1 MAAPRP
7 MHGTTMTWLLTVS
20 NAAVTQR
27 HPPARLVVPRQDQ
40 NRHARRRT
48 PAASLSLGPAQRRGA
63 RLGPALHAQ
72 TRTWSIFPTCASA
85 LRQAAA
91 IPPHLPY
98 PNGHQRLRRLP
109 IAVSSSTITLRTCT
123 LGPMP
128 PSAPRARN
136 YSGTSKH
143 LFRTPTLL
151 FEVSPP
157 SFDPALCHRSG
168 PSQHMYLHV
177 LRTAN
182 VDSSDGSLNMAIIRL
197 AGSPYDTGRASLP
210 SAPLSPPPGGAFW
223 THLWRPQ
230 DPPLL
235 LLQTTD
241 FASLRPPFARVNPD
255 LQWMA
260 FLHGPRAG
268 SHVTPPGPSLAAR
281 PLPRPPTPTSR
292 LHPIG

>member
-1 MAAPRP
+1 MAPKQLGDTSHRGARLGPALARTDSETLTAAPRP
-7 MHGTTMTWLLTVS
+7 MHGTTMPWLLTVS

-27 HPPARLVVPRQDQ
+27 HPPARPVVPRQDR

-48 PAASLSLGPAQRRGA
+48 PTASLSLGPEQRRGA

-72 TRTWSIFPTCASA
+72 TWSIFPNCASA
-85 LRQAAA
+85 LCQAAA
-91 IPPHLPY
+91 IPPHLPH

-168 PSQHMYLHV
+168 TSQHMYLHV

-197 AGSPYDTGRASLP
+197 AGSPYDTGQASLP
-210 SAPLSPPPGGAFW
+210 SAPPPPPGGAFW

-230 DPPLL
+230 TPFFFYKR
-235 LLQTTD
+235 QT
-241 FASLRPPFARVNPD
+241 SLHFARRSP
-255 LQWMA
+255 
-260 FLHGPRAG
+260 G
-268 SHVTPPGPSLAAR
+268 SILTSNGWLSSTGPGPAV
-281 PLPRPPTPTSR
+281 T
-292 LHPIG
+292 

>member
-1 MAAPRP
+1 MAALRP
-7 MHGTTMTWLLTVS
+7 MHGTSMTWLLTVS

-27 HPPARLVVPRQDQ
+27 QPPARPVVPRPDQ

-48 PAASLSLGPAQRRGA
+48 PTASLSLGPAQRRGA

-72 TRTWSIFPTCASA
+72 TWSILPTCASA
-85 LRQAAA
+85 LCQAAA

-109 IAVSSSTITLRTCT
+109 IAVSSSTFTLRTCT

-157 SFDPALCHRSG
+157 SILIPHCATARGQASTCTCMSSG
-168 PSQHMYLHV
+168 PQTSTP
-177 LRTAN
+177 RTGYSTWP
-182 VDSSDGSLNMAIIRL
+182 SSASPDRL
-197 AGSPYDTGRASLP
+197 TTLGE
-210 SAPLSPPPGGAFW
+210 PLYPRLPPPPSPWGGV
-223 THLWRPQ
+223 L
-230 DPPLL
+230 DPPL
-235 LLQTTD
+235 
-241 FASLRPPFARVNPD
+241 
-255 LQWMA
+255 
-260 FLHGPRAG
+260 
-268 SHVTPPGPSLAAR
+268 AA
-281 PLPRPPTPTSR
+281 PRPPPSSFTNDGLRFTSPAVR
-292 LHPIG
+292 PGQS